1 MQVPEALQLGRVRTV
16 PVWPRLEDRR
26 QLLNGGVREE
36 RAETLAQLPF
46 EDARVPIA
54 VRAER
59 RSGVVDV
66 QAAQPVE
73 ADALVDLREGR
84 GVHGRI
90 GDVDP

>member
-1 MQVPEALQLGRVRTV
+1 M
-16 PVWPRLEDRR
+16 
-26 QLLNGGVREE
+26 
-36 RAETLAQLPF
+36 AETLAQLPF
-46 EDARVPIA
+46 EEARVPIA

-73 ADALVDLREGR
+73 ADALVDFREGR